1 MKTGNGSAIM
11 DTVTYCLETAADVQM
26 PVADAASP
34 QVEAAQEDVRQ
45 AA

>member
-1 MKTGNGSAIM
+1 M
-11 DTVTYCLETAADVQM
+11 DTVTYCLETAAELEL

-34 QVEAAQEDVRQ
+34 QVEAAPQDDVRQ